1 MKLYGIGNAL
11 FYYREQKGLTQAQV
25 CAGIC
30 PEMTLSRIETG
41 EREFDSMISE
51 TLLERVGKNVN
62 RFEFVL
68 NNGDYI
74 LYELRVKIQQYVK
87 AGDLKEAKELIS
99 KYTEI
104 MPQNSVLHKQ
114 FVMFNEAVISEKEG
128 GERERFIPLF
138 HEAINLTRP
147 DFLARTS
154 QMILYSK
161 VEIDIIFH
169 LLPYEEYTE
178 EMLKPVIRFIQEMY
192 DGEKQEILI
201 SLYLFL
207 IQRYEENKMFYDVIR
222 ISEQAISLLQRERS
236 LLYLPELFFHFIKAK
251 YQLSKLLQNWEKEK
265 AELLELCNETYY
277 AAMVVDD
284 IDMMERIKL
293 FCEEKLECQITM

>member
-138 HEAINLTRP
+138 HEAI
-147 DFLARTS
+147 
-154 QMILYSK
+154 
-161 VEIDIIFH
+161 
-169 LLPYEEYTE
+169 
-178 EMLKPVIRFIQEMY
+178 
-192 DGEKQEILI
+192 
-201 SLYLFL
+201 
-207 IQRYEENKMFYDVIR
+207 R